1 MNRNDELSMVPA
13 SRSSKGEVECVHR
26 LNELQNRKQQLYEN
40 LVLGAITP
48 EEYKTQKAVID
59 IEMDRQQQVN
69 DAIRM
74 QNEKSAPSAASVKA
88 ARAALETMVMSQEL
102 VDMLIERVLIFP
114 GNRIEIVW
122 KVAGFAYSMPEPEL
136 ESFVAI

>member
-1 MNRNDELSMVPA
+1 MKHSLIPYSQPDGCSNLAHDPRFMMRHCLPRGV
-13 SRSSKGEVECVHR
+13 
-26 LNELQNRKQQLYEN
+26 QLA
-40 LVLGAITP
+40 LAIC
-48 EEYKTQKAVID
+48 E
-59 IEMDRQQQVN
+59 
-69 DAIRM
+69 
-74 QNEKSAPSAASVKA
+74 NEKNAPSAASVEA
-88 ARAALETMVMSQEL
+88 ARAALDAEMLSLEL